1 VSEPIEA
8 DHPDLGHRERLRG
21 SGNAARW
28 FVIPWSTVVIG
39 LAISYLIGDATHA
52 RLLTDHEALF
62 AAGFIVVLVPLVAR
76 SLFLG
81 IWRAGHSLIIRS
93 WFRTVT
99 LSRAAGSCK
108 SVGYR
113 GLLMYGESDM
123 FRMLEFS
130 DAQHPRFVLRGTIA
144 LRKSSME
151 QAGTLNKW
159 LNSGSSPTFATHNPR
174 NVDSPRASQHRADA
188 R

>member
-93 WFRTVT
+93 WFRTIS
-99 LSRAAGSCK
+99 LFRPMPSIQGSC
-108 SVGYR
+108 SG
-113 GLLMYGESDM
+113 GLL
-123 FRMLEFS
+123 
-130 DAQHPRFVLRGTIA
+130 H
-144 LRKSSME
+144 
-151 QAGTLNKW
+151 
-159 LNSGSSPTFATHNPR
+159 FA
-174 NVDSPRASQHRADA
+174 SHRWSKQGH
-188 R
+188 